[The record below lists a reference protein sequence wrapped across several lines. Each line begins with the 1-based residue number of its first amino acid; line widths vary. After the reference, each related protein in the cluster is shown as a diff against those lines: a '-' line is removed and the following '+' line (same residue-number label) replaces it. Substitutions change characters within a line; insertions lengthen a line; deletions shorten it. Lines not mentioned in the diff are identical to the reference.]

1 MEDGLGPSVAEVAVS
16 WGDVD
21 RQATLGF
28 TEEAVGGTV
37 MGSGGSLGPQIR
49 DSQASDDQPVSGVGR
64 ST

>member
-1 MEDGLGPSVAEVAVS
+1 MS